1 MMKAHIGILAGLTFT
16 LLGATS
22 ARAQQ
27 IQTNPGSACQAS
39 GSAQDLYYS
48 GVTVANRTASQS
60 SAICPIARRNG
71 TQGWAAIAVFVRDRH
86 STENV
91 TCVAQAKDLT
101 GAAGGWSET
110 KSSSGEGEQT
120 LVFGPAVGAP
130 LYGPYTIVC
139 SIPAMEEANVP
150 SYISSYVVVEP

>member
-1 MMKAHIGILAGLTFT
+1 MSFRLKTKDPDLVFESAGD
-16 LLGATS
+16 
-22 ARAQQ
+22 
-27 IQTNPGSACQAS
+27 IQRVC
-39 GSAQDLYYS
+39 
-48 GVTVANRTASQS
+48 
-60 SAICPIARRNG
+60 
-71 TQGWAAIAVFVRDRH
+71 AVFVRDRH

-101 GAAGGWSET
+101 GAGGWSET

-130 LYGPYTIVC
+130 LYGPYAIVC